1 MGPLQTPHL
10 AWDPG
15 HGPRGPRPSGPDPGG
30 HGRRTRWGSGGAAP
44 SERGPR
50 PVWSLVSPTSP
61 GTPDPWGIPWRHSHP
76 SRSVPGRDLVP
87 PGSPRDPPW
96 TGSSGRW
103 PADPGRRSRA
113 AYGPA
118 VLLAVAPR
126 LRLPLGQPSP
136 RGHADGRGS
145 GCLVGS
151 RASFADGSLVA
162 VASCGS
168 YSAARD
174 PPAPWPSLR
183 EVAAGAPPT
192 PPRV

>member
-1 MGPLQTPHL
+1 MGPPLGL
-10 AWDPG
+10 GPG
-15 HGPRGPRPSGPDPGG
+15 ARTARPQAKWAGPGG
-30 HGRRTRWGSGGAAP
+30 SWPRHPLGIWGGC
-44 SERGPR
+44 
-50 PVWSLVSPTSP
+50 PVWARSTTRLVTGLSNVP
-61 GTPDPWGIPWRHSHP
+61 RN
-76 SRSVPGRDLVP
+76 SRSVGDPVAALASVQVRARSRPG
-87 PGSPRDPPW
+87 PPW

-118 VLLAVAPR
+118 VFLAVAPH
-126 LRLPLGQPSP
+126 LRLPLSQPSP
-136 RGHADGRGS
+136 RGHADGRDS

-183 EVAAGAPPT
+183 EVVAGAPPT